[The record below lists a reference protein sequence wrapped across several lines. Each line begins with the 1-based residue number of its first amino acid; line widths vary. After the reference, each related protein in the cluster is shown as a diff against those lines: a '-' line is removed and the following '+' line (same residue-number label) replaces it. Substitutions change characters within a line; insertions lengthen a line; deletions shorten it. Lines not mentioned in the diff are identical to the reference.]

1 VDHREQSRGKSG
13 IPRYKG
19 AGGRTPVGKGG
30 PRAKEDDE
38 LAQEIMLLMKSSS
51 ANRSADTG
59 RDISVLAAIETKNQK
74 TEKRRR
80 EMNAGYFD
88 MRSVW
93 Y

>member
-1 VDHREQSRGKSG
+1 
-13 IPRYKG
+13 
-19 AGGRTPVGKGG
+19 
-30 PRAKEDDE
+30 
-38 LAQEIMLLMKSSS
+38 MLLMISSS